1 MGWKNAEIENTIFG
15 TIDWGMSAAGLTFRS
30 QGPRHQS
37 CQQQQRKSAQA
48 SVGFKIGF
56 LSLSIVLDK
65 S

>member
-15 TIDWGMSAAGLTFRS
+15 TIDWGMSAAGLTF
-30 QGPRHQS
+30 RHQS